1 MCLLRSICP
10 VSGRI
15 FVKQGAV
22 QNAGPEIDP
31 GSSLCL
37 LGQAAFMGMGEEKE
51 VIRSRKD
58 HPLMGRLFKVVKSVM
73 SPSCL
78 GLYMIAGFCS

>member
-1 MCLLRSICP
+1 MRLLRSICP

-22 QNAGPEIDP
+22 QNAGPEIVP

-58 HPLMGRLFKVVKSVM
+58 HPLMGRL
-73 SPSCL
+73 
-78 GLYMIAGFCS
+78 